1 LVFVFAAV
9 PQWGWAPGV
18 SGYCGETSIQSA
30 GLYFGNWISSERVRY
45 AGGNAEV
52 LVNVNAHTAATALKF
67 TIARWNSGAK
77 KPQNAAFVAW
87 VKSQLAAGH
96 PVVAGLYQSETGGD
110 PGTSPLPSSP
120 PLSPIPA
127 SVAVVSF
134 RTLFCAATTMLV
146 PLQTMTI
153 SSS

>member
-1 LVFVFAAV
+1 MGFSVCRAV
-9 PQWGWAPGV
+9 VKVCHPGCCSLDVQWGWAPGV

-87 VKSQLAAGH
+87 VKSQLAAGY
-96 PVVAGLYQSETGGD
+96 PVVGAVYSAQGSFTGASQGL
-110 PGTSPLPSSP
+110 
-120 PLSPIPA
+120 PA
-127 SVAVVSF
+127 
-134 RTLFCAATTMLV
+134 
-146 PLQTMTI
+146 
-153 SSS
+153 